1 MKITIRPEPD
11 CIELIRSEFKHMV
24 IDFLKSLGILENDA
38 ENWQANHIIEID
50 DNAPPLVVVL
60 NM

>member
-38 ENWQANHIIEID
+38 ENWQENHMIEID
-50 DNAPPLVVVL
+50 DNAPP
-60 NM
+60 